1 MTYTPGRVA
10 VLNISKDC
18 DLLCII
24 GDGGVIAECHINKR
38 LENNNEVGIGGE
50 AVKEANARRLAA
62 LWNAAES
69 LGLSTSA
76 IESGVI
82 EDMLKMLVEIQEYS
96 EYWSEYDVPLGIKD
110 RLDNVIKKILKT
122 NDLKILNEDLFIND
136 SDETLKALEN
146 IKNIL
151 DNYVPTCPLCGG
163 SLEVGHKKYCAWWIA
178 ESAIQKERSKE

>member
-24 GDGGVIAECHINKR
+24 GDGGVIAECHINKS

-110 RLDNVIKKILKT
+110 RLKI
-122 NDLKILNEDLFIND
+122 D
-136 SDETLKALEN
+136 
-146 IKNIL
+146 
-151 DNYVPTCPLCGG
+151 
-163 SLEVGHKKYCAWWIA
+163 
-178 ESAIQKERSKE
+178 